1 MEPEPESQSDEDEM
15 PEGVPPTGA
24 EAAWRRTPRGRAPLR
39 GRLQERRRT
48 TIADAVERTR
58 ERLRGLEEKEAE
70 ALELSELQAQH
81 KGYARIWGLDRHPL
95 VLEYLEATVAF
106 DASCHRCLVGFA
118 HGDVLAVTAKPRL
131 HWWEGYNETERATAA
146 IDTPTVLPRVGFFP
160 ACPGVRMARAPFSA
174 SVPGGTSDPRR
185 GRRSSVPAAFA
196 VTADAAGRVLRGLA
210 PEASRSPPAHTRANV
225 QAGLDFIEG
234 RLRKT
239 EHALQEANDKVSAME
254 AEAAVVAASIAAV
267 SSVYGQ
273 GAGPAVQAE
282 MARLGTAR
290 RHVEHEFVRVEELQR
305 NLAKSMEVYSEEVAQ
320 ARALLQEIQDSE
332 EAATRAKIVARG
344 GRKTRRF
351 SLN

>member
-1 MEPEPESQSDEDEM
+1 MEPEPESQSDEDEL
-15 PEGVPPTGA
+15 PEGVPPTTAG
-24 EAAWRRTPRGRAPLR
+24 AWRRAPSSRAPLR
-39 GRLQERRRT
+39 GRLQERRRA

-58 ERLRGLEEKEAE
+58 ERLRELEQKEVE
-70 ALELSELQAQH
+70 ARELSALQAQH
-81 KGYARIWGLDRHPL
+81 KAYARIWSLDPHPL

-106 DASCHRCLVGFA
+106 DASSHSCLVGFA
-118 HGDVLAVTAKPRL
+118 HGDVLAVTAKPRP

-146 IDTPTVLPRVGFFP
+146 IDTPAVLPRVGFFP
-160 ACPGVRMARAPFSA
+160 ACPGVRMARAPLSA

-210 PEASRSPPAHTRANV
+210 PERSPPAHTRANV
-225 QAGLDFIEG
+225 QAGLVFIEG

-267 SSVYGQ
+267 SSAYGH
-273 GAGPAVQAE
+273 GAGPAVQVD

-305 NLAKSMEVYSEEVAQ
+305 NLAKSVEVYSDEVAQ
-320 ARALLQEIQDSE
+320 FRALLQEIQDSE
-332 EAATRAKIVARG
+332 EEALRAKIVARG

-351 SLN
+351 SVN